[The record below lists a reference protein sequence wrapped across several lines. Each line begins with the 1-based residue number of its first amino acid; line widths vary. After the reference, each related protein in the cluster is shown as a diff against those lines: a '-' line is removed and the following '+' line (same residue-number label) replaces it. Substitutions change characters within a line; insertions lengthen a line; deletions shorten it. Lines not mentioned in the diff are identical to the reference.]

1 MKKRMEQAKL
11 QRRLLQ
17 NHVFLLGRETPIY
30 ILQHLI
36 LSFGGDFVLQDDL
49 PEDEKEAAKVMKR
62 VTHVC
67 MDRPPA
73 VGSLDK
79 SKEYVQPQY
88 IIDSLNNLFLL
99 PTKPYMPGV
108 VSQSPI
114 LLLHVLTRDPP
125 SVGCTLASVPV
136 CG

>member
-1 MKKRMEQAKL
+1 MQQMKARITAAKA

-49 PEDEKEAAKVMKR
+49 PDDEGEAAKVMKR
-62 VTHVC
+62 VTHIC
-67 MDRPPA
+67 MDRPVPA
-73 VGSLDK
+73 GTADK

-88 IIDSLNNLFLL
+88 IVDSINNLFLL
-99 PTKPYMPGV
+99 PTKPYTPGI
-108 VSQSPI
+108 VSNPATSP
-114 LLLHVLTRDPP
+114 R
-125 SVGCTLASVPV
+125 
-136 CG
+136 

>member
-36 LSFGGDFVLQDDL
+36 LSFGGDFILQDDL
-49 PEDEKEAAKVMKR
+49 PDDEKEAAKVMKR

-67 MDRPPA
+67 MDRPPV

-79 SKEYVQPQY
+79 SKEYVQP
-88 IIDSLNNLFLL
+88 
-99 PTKPYMPGV
+99 
-108 VSQSPI
+108 
-114 LLLHVLTRDPP
+114 
-125 SVGCTLASVPV
+125 
-136 CG
+136 